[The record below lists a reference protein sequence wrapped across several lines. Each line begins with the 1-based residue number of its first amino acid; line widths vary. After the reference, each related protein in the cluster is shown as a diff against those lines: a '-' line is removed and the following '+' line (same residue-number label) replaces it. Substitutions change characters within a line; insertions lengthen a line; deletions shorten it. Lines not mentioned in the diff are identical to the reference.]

1 MLLFKRAAL
10 TEKPSTKD
18 CKNTLDEA
26 RNTLVITPEYVA
38 RLEAD
43 MKVRGA
49 ELHAVKDSNT
59 ANRPVRSGSRGTH
72 LSEFGSSSSS
82 SSLTGLAVTT
92 APVHHPLLPAIR
104 MVTVKLQPVSL
115 QSSCS
120 ELIMVQILL
129 RYIACHG
136 SRYEVLDLLQF
147 GTPDAVVWHSSSGS
161 FFHRPPSTIAPS
173 TRKVEPLGGYS
184 LVLTTQPLTRKP
196 LDKDAV
202 QLLLLKSTPS
212 ELGVGNGVLPVER
225 ALQEAQLFT
234 RELFR
239 VADQHYDRDL
249 LWSRLLFDDSRGP
262 GADVA
267 RALALPADLF
277 RVDVGPQQLEECLKL
292 SICTP
297 LELSICTP
305 LEVLDPRLDE

>member
-1 MLLFKRAAL
+1 
-10 TEKPSTKD
+10 
-18 CKNTLDEA
+18 
-26 RNTLVITPEYVA
+26 
-38 RLEAD
+38 

-129 RYIACHG
+129 RYIAFHG

-173 TRKVEPLGGYS
+173 TRK
-184 LVLTTQPLTRKP
+184 
-196 LDKDAV
+196 
-202 QLLLLKSTPS
+202 LLLLKSTPS

-297 LELSICTP
+297 LSCLSVRLWRCWTRDWTSSFSVALGRVVELVCECTGP
-305 LEVLDPRLDE
+305 TKGVSPVRDSRG

>member
-1 MLLFKRAAL
+1 MRVLVR
-10 TEKPSTKD
+10 TKD

-129 RYIACHG
+129 RYIAFHG

-196 LDKDAV
+196 SG
-202 QLLLLKSTPS
+202 Q
-212 ELGVGNGVLPVER
+212 GRCVGNGVLPVER